1 MKKVDIHKIRK
12 QMANF
17 VKNSVTPF
25 PVEPVFNV
33 ALEESCSNEEV
44 RDAFLDLRAD
54 KQLFMDAHT
63 FLKTWFGMSLI
74 SLVICLEYEKQEV
87 V

>member
-44 RDAFLDLRAD
+44 RDALLDLRAD
-54 KQLFMDAHT
+54 KQLWEDACT
-63 FLKTWFGMSLI
+63 FFKTWLGMSLV
-74 SLVICLEYEKQEV
+74 SLCICLQYEKESA
-87 V
+87 